1 MKKIS
6 IVVVCA
12 AAIAGIIAIAIIAVG
27 LGWSKAKVSF
37 PSSGQEADS
46 INMTHSSSVNTIN
59 NDDTSA
65 PPLVN
70 AADNNMTEA
79 KPPIIEDQQYP
90 IPAGFI
96 RVGNFS
102 LGSDWKFW
110 GRNTTDYASG
120 GEGPSE
126 RWENIKM
133 NKLDMVAGFDFKIGP
148 DFDYKT
154 GIVQGNPLN
163 GVVALKFPRC
173 VTVDGERG
181 DYIPHIDWK
190 VDGSNSIGMAGKEW
204 PHPVTSQLK
213 FNIDNPMPQIGDI
226 KDGKW
231 HSFLAGV
238 YNDPKNN
245 GTVTIQLWYNP
256 TASGNLQDYVYLGKS
271 VDAPTNRMEPGP
283 ILPYG
288 CQITTGGTHPMQIRI
303 DAIPENELFV
313 RNMYATEVIPP
324 QQHN

>member
-1 MKKIS
+1 MYEKKII
-6 IVVVCA
+6 IVACVA
-12 AAIAGIIAIAIIAVG
+12 AVAGIIAIVIIALG
-27 LGWSKAKVSF
+27 LGGPKAIVSL
-37 PSSGQEADS
+37 PSSGQGADS
-46 INMTHSSSVNTIN
+46 LNTTHSSSINTIK
-59 NDDTSA
+59 NDASA
-65 PPLVN
+65 PYIN
-70 AADNNMTEA
+70 ASDNGTAEA
-79 KPPIIEDQQYP
+79 KPPTIEDQQYP
-90 IPAGFI
+90 IPAGFT
-96 RVGNFS
+96 RASNFS

-110 GRNTTDYASG
+110 GKYTTNYASG

-126 RWENIKM
+126 RWDNAKM

-154 GIVQGNPLN
+154 GTIQGNPLD

-173 VTVDGERG
+173 VSVGGERG

-190 VDGSNSIGMAGKEW
+190 VDDGNSIGMAGKEW

-213 FNIDNPMPQIGDI
+213 FNTDNPMPQIGDI

-231 HSFLAGV
+231 HSFLAAV

-245 GTVTIQLWYNP
+245 DAVTIQLWYNP
-256 TASGNLQDYVYLGKS
+256 TASGNLQDYIYLGKS
-271 VDAPTNRMEPGP
+271 IDTPTNRMEPGP
-283 ILPYG
+283 ILPYD

-313 RNMYATEVIPP
+313 RNMYAAEVIPP
-324 QQHN
+324 H